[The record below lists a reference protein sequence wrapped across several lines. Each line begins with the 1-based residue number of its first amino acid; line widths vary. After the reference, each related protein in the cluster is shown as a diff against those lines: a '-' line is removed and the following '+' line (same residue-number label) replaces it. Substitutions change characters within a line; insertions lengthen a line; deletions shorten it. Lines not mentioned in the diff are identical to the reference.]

1 MSPIAK
7 GDLVLITGASGFVAA
22 HITNELL
29 RSGYRVRGTVRSA
42 AKGEYLRKLYHGQ
55 PFEYVI
61 IKDVEQDGALDE
73 AVKGIDAAIHPA
85 TPCTTTGT
93 VAEEFIGPA
102 VKGTTELLYAM
113 QKYAPGVKA
122 VVFTSSTATIQNFR
136 GPESP
141 EPWHETSADRNVQ
154 SVAYIENNPP
164 SDPMWG
170 VHAYMASKVKA
181 EQAFWE
187 FMEVHKPTW
196 QGTVI
201 NPPWIFGPVL
211 HDFKDVAS
219 LNLSSKLFWDW
230 VSGEKGEKDL
240 PGPIVGGWV
249 DVRDVAIAH
258 VRALERRQ
266 AASQR
271 YIVCGGTLAGQH
283 WVDVLHAHYPDHPL
297 IKKNTPVGVKGS
309 GDEAVKVLNTHDQV
323 TAQEALGLEYTSLEQ
338 CTKDM
343 FETIAKK
350 LGVFEDAFV

>member
-1 MSPIAK
+1 MPPITK
-7 GDLVLITGASGFVAA
+7 GDLVLVTGASGFVAA
-22 HITNELL
+22 HITDQLL

-42 AKGEYLRKLYHGQ
+42 AKGEYLAKLFAGQ

-61 IKDVEQDGALDE
+61 IEDLEQDGALDE

-102 VKGTTELLYAM
+102 VKGTKALLDGL
-113 QKYAPGVKA
+113 QKNAHEVQA

-136 GPESP
+136 APEDP
-141 EPWHETSADRNVQ
+141 VPKHETSADHNTQ
-154 SVAYIENNPP
+154 SVAYIEDNLP

-170 VHAYMASKVKA
+170 IHAYMASKIKA
-181 EQAFWE
+181 EQTVLE
-187 FMEVHKPTW
+187 FIETHKPTW
-196 QGTVI
+196 QATVI

-211 HDFKDVAS
+211 HDCKSVAS

-230 VSGEKGEKDL
+230 VSGEKREKDL

-249 DVRDVAIAH
+249 DVRDVAMAH
-258 VRALERRQ
+258 VRALERPE

-271 YIVCGGTLAGQH
+271 YIVAGGEVAGQH
-283 WVDVLHAHYPDHPL
+283 WADILHTHYPDHPL
-297 IKKNTPVGVKGS
+297 VKKNTPVGVKGT
-309 GDEAVKVLNTHDQV
+309 GDEAVKILNTRDQV
-323 TAQEALGLEYTSLEQ
+323 TAQKALGLEYTGLEK
-338 CTKDM
+338 CTRDM

-350 LGVFEDAFV
+350 LGVFEDASA